1 VTFSKLTRKHEDLRL
16 APLPTTH
23 QPHLYETLTK
33 SIMLVREATKC
44 PGVFEIISSNYD
56 WI

>member
-33 SIMLVREATKC
+33 SIMFVREATKC

-56 WI
+56 